1 MTEKIVVL
9 PRFRH
14 SPGNPA
20 RCHIPTGTIEI
31 NGALW
36 PFLTPEQQEFVLNHE
51 RGHRD
56 LKTYNEVE
64 ADNYALNKMAL
75 KKPYSLRNHI
85 DSVKT
90 ISKGNQER
98 VHNAQV
104 MALRVAAKDGSTE
117 AARLLQ
123 LPMYA
128 NATGNNHSR
137 YYILCII
144 LIIGLLCWIKI
155 KK

>member
-9 PRFRH
+9 PRFKH

-20 RCHIPTGTIEI
+20 RCYIPTGTIEI

-56 LKTYNEVE
+56 LKTYSEVE

-75 KKPYSLRNHI
+75 KKPFSLRDHI
-85 DSVKT
+85 NSVKV
-90 ISKGNQER
+90 ISKGNRER
-98 VHNAQV
+98 VRNAQV
-104 MALRVAAKDGSTE
+104 MALRLAAKDGSKE
-117 AARLLQ
+117 AAQLLK

-128 NATGNNHSR
+128 NASGDN
-137 YYILCII
+137 YQLYIVLCLI
-144 LIIGLLCWIKI
+144 LIIGIICWKKIKI
-155 KK
+155 

>member
-9 PRFRH
+9 PRFKY

-20 RCHIPTGTIEI
+20 RCHIPTGVIEI

-56 LKTYNEVE
+56 LKTFSEVD

-75 KKPYSLRNHI
+75 KKPYSLINHI
-85 DSVKT
+85 TSVSS
-90 ISKGNQER
+90 ISKGDPER
-98 VHNAQV
+98 VHNAELQT
-104 MALRVAAKDGSTE
+104 LKIAAKDGSEE

-123 LPMYA
+123 LPIYA
-128 NATGNNHSR
+128 NASGNSKMH
-137 YYILCII
+137 YVLLII
-144 LIIGLLCWIKI
+144 LIIGLICWIKTR
-155 KK
+155 K